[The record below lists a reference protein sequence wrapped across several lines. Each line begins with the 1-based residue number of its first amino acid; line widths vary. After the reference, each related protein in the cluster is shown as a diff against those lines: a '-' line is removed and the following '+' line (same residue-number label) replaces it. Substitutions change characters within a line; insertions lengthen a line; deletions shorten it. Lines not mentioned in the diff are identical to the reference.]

1 MKAVFINDMIF
12 LANTSLGDEIM
23 SKKIKFLLLT
33 AMCLILTSAVA
44 FAATPKAPVDQVLRT
59 HGTITEINN
68 DMITVQDTEGKQA
81 VTLIVRWDTE
91 ILNGKNGENV
101 DLNRLHVG
109 DELTAYYSPVMTRSL
124 PPQSKA
130 YALVMGNG
138 EHDAIYMHVGEIE
151 QTKNGVRILSSNN
164 DVYVTIPKTVED
176 DADKLKKGDK
186 ILVWYDFMALS
197 MPAQATA
204 IKAEFLD

>member
-1 MKAVFINDMIF
+1 M
-12 LANTSLGDEIM
+12 
-23 SKKIKFLLLT
+23 
-33 AMCLILTSAVA
+33 
-44 FAATPKAPVDQVLRT
+44 
-59 HGTITEINN
+59 
-68 DMITVQDTEGKQA
+68 
-81 VTLIVRWDTE
+81 
-91 ILNGKNGENV
+91 
-101 DLNRLHVG
+101 NRLHVG

>member
-1 MKAVFINDMIF
+1 MLF
-12 LANTSLGDEIM
+12 LVNNYQEMNYM

-33 AMCLILTSAVA
+33 AMCLIFSTTMA
-44 FAATPKAPVDQVLRT
+44 FAATPGQALDSVMRM
-59 HGTITEINN
+59 HGTITEIND
-68 DMITVQDTEGKQA
+68 DMITIQDTQSNQSVA
-81 VTLIVRWDTE
+81 LIVRWDTE
-91 ILNGKNGENV
+91 ILNGRNGEDV

-109 DELTAYYSPVMTRSL
+109 DELTAYYSPISTRSL

-138 EHDAIYMHVGEIE
+138 EHDAIYMKVNEVE
-151 QTKNGVRILSSNN
+151 KVKDGVRILNSNN

-176 DADKLKKGDK
+176 DANELKKGDA

-197 MPAQATA
+197 MPGQATA
-204 IKAEFLD
+204 TKAKILD